1 MNFAV
6 VWSLEWLWKQ
16 DPSHIDLLSL
26 KSDNGRGRCHLAV
39 WTNCSGIQSY
49 YLGNVNA
56 LVTDTGTGLF
66 RNQKL
71 HWWQL
76 MHCDA
81 TARSTVKKTWMLRW
95 NWQKLRRSWDE
106 PDPVVVWSKCVTRL
120 QSLATHHLLF
130 IHVHTSNTIWTT
142 CCFAVSIGSSSQRW
156 DFFIF
161 FRYLFNLQGIEY
173 TYLPWLQWNACWTVR
188 TVQPLRRC
196 LHDRDCSWACRPLPD
211 PKREGPCPRR
221 LGHESLL
228 HDVLFPVMYT
238 TIVQ

>member
-1 MNFAV
+1 MAV
-6 VWSLEWLWKQ
+6 DALWCYDAKYCLKNLNVEVKLAKVEKILGRTGSRGGVIQ
-16 DPSHIDLLSL
+16 VRYTTAISCNPSF
-26 KSDNGRGRCHLAV
+26 V
-39 WTNCSGIQSY
+39 
-49 YLGNVNA
+49 
-56 LVTDTGTGLF
+56 
-66 RNQKL
+66 
-71 HWWQL
+71 
-76 MHCDA
+76 
-81 TARSTVKKTWMLRW
+81 
-95 NWQKLRRSWDE
+95 
-106 PDPVVVWSKCVTRL
+106 
-120 QSLATHHLLF
+120 
-130 IHVHTSNTIWTT
+130 VHTSNTIWTT